1 MNKAS
6 NNSKP
11 NLISEND
18 SEEGDQT
25 LKDANQ
31 IMDAKPA
38 KPRMAVYATLVLLA
52 LTSMAGFI
60 WWSSLGFASPWTTFD
75 ARDAGPVLEVSYLH
89 GLGTRTLIKTPND
102 LLLLDRAVRIQ
113 VGMDV
118 VLQSSAIAERLCIRG
133 SDRCWNVVNR

>member
-6 NNSKP
+6 NNSKH
-11 NLISEND
+11 NSISEID
-18 SEEGDQT
+18 SEDGDQS
-25 LKDANQ
+25 LNGEDQ
-31 IMDAKPA
+31 ITETKPG
-38 KPRMAVYATLVLLA
+38 MAVYATLMLLA

-60 WWSSLGFASPWTTFD
+60 WWSTLGFASPWTTFD
-75 ARDAGPVLEVSYLH
+75 ARGAGSVLEVSYLH

-113 VGMDV
+113 VGADV
-118 VLQSSAIAERLCIRG
+118 VLQGNAFAERLCIRG